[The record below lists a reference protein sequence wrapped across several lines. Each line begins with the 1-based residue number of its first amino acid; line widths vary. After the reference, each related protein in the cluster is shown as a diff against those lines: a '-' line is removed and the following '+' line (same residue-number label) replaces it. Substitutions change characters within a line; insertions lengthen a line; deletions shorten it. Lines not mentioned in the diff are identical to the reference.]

1 MPLLLVHDEGWWR
14 SVYFNVHALPAR
26 SPAQIPGVARRPR
39 PAVTA
44 SAAAPLPRL
53 PPRHALRRAP
63 CLPSS
68 PFPPGTR
75 RHPLS
80 AAPILSP
87 PPPPPPTPGAG
98 PLPGSRVVGQKP
110 QRRGAGA
117 RPFPALL
124 RPPAAAAARASAMAR
139 PFRPQ
144 EAVFQPLHE
153 RYAPL
158 ALDVIKR
165 LRGFYVKLGQ
175 ARAGEMAPV
184 GPPPPQPPSSG
195 LRAAEQGPA
204 CPSRLAPR
212 AATLWP
218 RNT

>member
-1 MPLLLVHDEGWWR
+1 
-14 SVYFNVHALPAR
+14 
-26 SPAQIPGVARRPR
+26 
-39 PAVTA
+39 
-44 SAAAPLPRL
+44 
-53 PPRHALRRAP
+53 
-63 CLPSS
+63 
-68 PFPPGTR
+68 
-75 RHPLS
+75 
-80 AAPILSP
+80 
-87 PPPPPPTPGAG
+87 
-98 PLPGSRVVGQKP
+98 
-110 QRRGAGA
+110 
-117 RPFPALL
+117 
-124 RPPAAAAARASAMAR
+124 MAR